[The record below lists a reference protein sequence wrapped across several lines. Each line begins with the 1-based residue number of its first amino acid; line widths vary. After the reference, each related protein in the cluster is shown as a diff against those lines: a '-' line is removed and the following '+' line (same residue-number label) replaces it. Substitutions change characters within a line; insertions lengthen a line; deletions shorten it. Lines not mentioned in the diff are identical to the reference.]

1 MTTATIQPLDNN
13 AVAAM
18 IGISPGTLRIWRVHG
33 KGPTFT
39 KLGNAKQAGVVYF
52 EADVLAWLADRKF
65 TSTSAYSPHG
75 QASNKLHNLGS
86 SGASA

>member
-1 MTTATIQPLDNN
+1 MTTTVQPLGTD

-33 KGPTFT
+33 KGPKFV

-52 EADVLAWLADRKF
+52 EADVLAWLAQRKF
-65 TSTSAYSPHG
+65 TSTSGYSPHG
-75 QASNKLHNLGS
+75 QASSKLHNLAS

>member
-1 MTTATIQPLDNN
+1 MTTTIQPLGTD

-18 IGISPGTLRIWRVHG
+18 IGISPMTLRIWRVHG

-39 KLGNAKQAGVVYF
+39 KLGDAKQAGVVYF
-52 EADVLAWLADRKF
+52 ESDVLAWLARRKF
-65 TSTSAYSPHG
+65 NSTSAYSPHG
-75 QASNKLHNLGS
+75 QTSSKVQNLAS

>member
-1 MTTATIQPLDNN
+1 MTKTVQPLGTD

-18 IGISPGTLRIWRVHG
+18 IGISPMTLRIWRVQG

-52 EADVLAWLADRKF
+52 ESDVLAWLAERKF

-75 QASNKLHNLGS
+75 RSSSKVHNLAS
-86 SGASA
+86 SGAS